1 MVLLWGMGFPLS
13 TSPCR
18 APGWAGSTPAENIIY
33 LMALSKSSKRPH
45 PDTDS
50 DSETLSLSFPHF
62 VVLESLDD
70 KQLSPFVIEKTYWE
84 LSKQNLLKS

>member
-1 MVLLWGMGFPLS
+1 MGFPLS

-18 APGWAGSTPAENIIY
+18 APGWVGSTPAENIIY
-33 LMALSKSSKRPH
+33 CMALSKSSKRPH

-62 VVLESLDD
+62 VVLESLED
-70 KQLSPFVIEKTYWE
+70 KQLAKLSPFVIEKTISGIVKPKYVRPVG
-84 LSKQNLLKS
+84 